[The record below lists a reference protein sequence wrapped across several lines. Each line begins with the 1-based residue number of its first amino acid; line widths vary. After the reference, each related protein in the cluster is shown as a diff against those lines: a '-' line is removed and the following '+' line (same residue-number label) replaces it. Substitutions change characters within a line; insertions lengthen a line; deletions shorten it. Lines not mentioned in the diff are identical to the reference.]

1 MIPHILIMLT
11 RLALLQTTKQ
21 QTTDSRHTPVDS
33 PPSIPTPPSLIC
45 GSVRSGATQWGLL
58 SGCCLRLLS
67 PDESY
72 EIINRVASILY
83 LSIRD
88 NQSCGIHIVSLLWAG
103 DVIPH
108 ILIMLTRLALLQTTQ
123 QHTTDSHILSK
134 AVYYSDARRF
144 SQY

>member
-72 EIINRVASILY
+72 EIINHLY
-83 LSIRD
+83 AYCICPIGRERKSRY
-88 NQSCGIHIVSLLWAG
+88 G
-103 DVIPH
+103 IPH
-108 ILIMLTRLALLQTTQ
+108 ILIMLTRLALL
-123 QHTTDSHILSK
+123 
-134 AVYYSDARRF
+134 
-144 SQY
+144 